1 MRGEIIMANQQPN
14 ESNSP
19 IKAGNMGQKPG
30 QNLGQ
35 NLGQNAGQKPAQ
47 NPGESA
53 GQKAGR
59 NAGQNLGKNADGGH
73 GGVET
78 QPDRAGK

>member
-1 MRGEIIMANQQPN
+1 MANQQPT
-14 ESNSP
+14 ESSSP

-30 QNLGQ
+30 QNLC
-35 NLGQNAGQKPAQ
+35 QNAGQKPPQ
-47 NPGESA
+47 NPGQSA
-53 GQKAGR
+53 GQKG
-59 NAGQNLGKNADGGH
+59 GQNTGQNAGKNADGGH